1 MTTGDHGL
9 PPAPNRERWRGVV
22 RPIGYALLA
31 VALFQWFGR
40 PNSGP
45 KEGSLAR
52 TFSLSL
58 AQQQPQQISLDSLR
72 GHPAVIEVFASWCS
86 ACRKM
91 APTMADVARASR
103 QREVRFLG
111 VVLETS
117 LEDAMA
123 LHSAWGIPFPV
134 ALADSAFAA
143 DYQIKAFPTVI
154 VLDAE
159 GRVRHVTTGTTRA
172 STLDGWLEDL
182 GAARIR

>member
-1 MTTGDHGL
+1 MTTGGDGMR
-9 PPAPNRERWRGVV
+9 PTSNRERWRGVV
-22 RPIGYALLA
+22 RPLGFALLA
-31 VALFQWFGR
+31 FALFQWFGH
-40 PNSGP
+40 PSSGP
-45 KEGSLAR
+45 KEGTIAQ

-58 AQQQPQQISLDSLR
+58 AQQTPQQISLDSLR
-72 GHPAVIEVFASWCS
+72 GQPAVIEVFASWCS

-111 VVLETS
+111 VAMDTP

-123 LHSAWGIPFPV
+123 LHTAWGIPFPV

-143 DYQIKAFPTVI
+143 AYQIKVFPTVI

-172 STLDGWLEDL
+172 STIDEWLGDL